1 MWSLFIYLVAGWLV
15 VAAASRWVLQIPL
28 RSRLTLLLLPLAL
41 SGGALLT
48 DSVFA
53 PADIA
58 FNAEPFAGARE
69 ELGIERTS
77 PGVYTDITSQIA
89 PWRAAIRS
97 AWLSGHWPLWNPAL
111 LCGDILAASAQSAPY
126 YPLYLLLIWLPL
138 PLFLSVQTSLALLVA
153 ALGAWLLFVDLEIEE
168 TAALVGAAG
177 WALCGFISFWAHW
190 PLGVTAAW
198 LPLVLLGGRRVV
210 TRPGVASSALLI
222 VVLTMVMLAGH
233 PETAVHLVAFGV
245 LWAGVEWMLLRF
257 RRPLAVL
264 AAGLV
269 AGVLALGLTAVYLL
283 PIHEVLDQ
291 SAEYPMRHSYYRN
304 SDRSVPWP
312 EAGRHAISLAV
323 PFVHGYPGGPGLE
336 VPFAWSLPATSYAG
350 SLLLP
355 LAAVGIALGRDP
367 RRWLLLAFGVV
378 GTLAGLEAPGVAD
391 AVAKVPLFDVSINRR
406 LFFLG
411 GFSTVALA
419 AIGLDELARHGR
431 KAAAIGSLIVAA
443 GLTAAVY
450 LLWPAASAAG
460 FPAGDWL
467 QRSLVLVLPLVALAV
482 VLLGVRRAVTA
493 ASLVLV
499 LLVAQRG
506 LEVGGT
512 FPTLPAEAFYPRV
525 RPLDRLGEEA
535 DPYRVVGLGYALLPA
550 TSTYFGLEDVR
561 GYQALKLARLVQVLD
576 LYSVQLPVW
585 FNRVDDLERPF
596 LDFLNVRYALT
607 GVDRQ
612 SPPGWEEVDR
622 SRNGCLFKNLEALPR
637 AFVPPRIRRSP
648 PGQSALAEMAEAS
661 EFATTAWIE
670 DPSLHGSEGTV
681 EEANGPGT
689 VSIVGDGRG
698 YRLEVDLERDAW
710 IVVSETAWL
719 GWRAETN
726 GRPLPLAYANHA
738 FFGIRAPAGR
748 STIELFYLPRSF
760 VVGGAITAAA
770 LALCIVGGIVLAV
783 RKRRMQLPELPP
795 GSGGAEQ

>member
-1 MWSLFIYLVAGWLV
+1 MWSLFIYLIAGWLMLV
-15 VAAASRWVLQIPL
+15 AASRWVLSIPL
-28 RSRLTLLLLPLAL
+28 RSRLTLLLLPLVL

-48 DSVFA
+48 DSVYA

-126 YPLYLLLIWLPL
+126 YPLYLALIWLPL

-153 ALGAWLLFVDLEIEE
+153 ALGAWLLFVDLELEE
-168 TAALVGAAG
+168 NAGLVGAAG

-210 TRPGVASSALLI
+210 TRPGLASGALLA

-245 LWAGVEWMLLRF
+245 LWAGVEWMLVRF
-257 RRPLAVL
+257 RSPRLVL
-264 AAGLV
+264 ASGIG
-269 AGVLALGLTAVYLL
+269 AGVLALALTAVYLL
-283 PIHEVLDQ
+283 PIYEVLDQ
-291 SAEYPMRHSYYRN
+291 SEEYPMRHNFYRTT
-304 SDRSVPWP
+304 DRSVPWP
-312 EAGRHAISLAV
+312 EAGRHAVSLAV
-323 PFVHGYPGGPGLE
+323 PFAHGYPGGPNLE
-336 VPFAWSLPATSYAG
+336 VPFAWALPATSYAG

-355 LAAVGIALGRDP
+355 LAAVGIALGRDS

-378 GTLAGLEAPGVAD
+378 GTFAGLEAPGVAD
-391 AVAKVPLFDVSINRR
+391 VIAKVPLFDVSINRR

-419 AIGLDELARHGR
+419 AIGMDELARRGR
-431 KAAAIGSLIVAA
+431 RATAVGALVLAAA
-443 GLTAAVY
+443 LTAAVF

-460 FPAGDWL
+460 FPTADWL
-467 QRSLVLVLPLVALAV
+467 QRSLLLVLPLVALAV
-482 VLLGVRRAVTA
+482 ILFGVRRAATA
-493 ASLVLV
+493 AALVLV

-506 LEVGGT
+506 LEAGGT
-512 FPTLPAEAFYPRV
+512 FPQLPAESFYPRV
-525 RPLDRLGEEA
+525 RPLDRLGAEA

-561 GYQALKLARLVQVLD
+561 GYQALKLARLVRVID

-607 GVDRQ
+607 GLNHQ
-612 SPPGWEEVDR
+612 SPPGWEEIDR

-637 AFVPPRIRRSP
+637 AFLPPQIRRSP

-661 EFATTAWIE
+661 DFANRAWIE
-670 DPSLHGSEGTV
+670 DPSLREHDGAV

-689 VSIVGDGRG
+689 VAIVADGPG
-698 YRLEVDLERDAW
+698 YRLETDLEREAW
-710 IVVSETAWL
+710 VVVSETAWS

-726 GRPLPLAYANHA
+726 GRSLPLAFANHA
-738 FFGIRAPAGR
+738 FLGIRAPAGR

-760 VVGGAITAAA
+760 VIGGGIT
-770 LALCIVGGIVLAV
+770 LTGLVLCVVGGIVLTV
-783 RKRRMQLPELPP
+783 RRRQASRL
-795 GSGGAEQ
+795 SAEIDGRE